1 MQQQP
6 EKWSFSTLSSLQ
18 EDKSFS
24 TKCWW
29 RPDVKCNKCGK
40 QGHVERICKNQQQ
53 EETSAAV
60 DYCQEEQLFA
70 ATCFAN
76 KSTSESWLVDSGCTN
91 HMTNN
96 QDLFRE
102 LDRTTISK
110 VRIGNGE
117 YIPVKGKGTVA
128 IESQTG
134 LKLIYDVLFVPDI
147 DQNLLSV
154 GQLVEK
160 EFKVYFEDRNCI
172 IKDAEGKEVFNI
184 KMKGKSFALNLLE
197 DEHTAILQQD
207 STTMFWDR
215 RVEHFHHDDVLY
227 MKKNQIAE
235 GLPDL
240 EKDLPICATC
250 QYGKQTKL
258 PFPKK
263 ISWRATQ
270 TDVGSFSWAS
280 EANLFSATGG
290 MNKEACSQNLAFSV
304 LSPFLFRLKISTV
317 RWCDAFDSHLKERKE
332 FIPFIFMSS
341 LCTKIIDDSVQEV
354 RLIMGSLSLVRLNYS
369 LVAASSRAS
378 VTLFLTKITIPIV
391 TSFTAYLI

>member
-1 MQQQP
+1 MRQGNTAEGAFQARMQ
-6 EKWSFSTLSSLQ
+6 KNAGHKNGKVNNN
-18 EDKSFS
+18 KSCGNNQKNGVFPPCPHCKKTNHS
-24 TKCWW
+24 PQKCWW
-29 RPDVKCNKCGK
+29 RPDVKCNKC
-40 QGHVERICKNQQQ
+40 
-53 EETSAAV
+53 
-60 DYCQEEQLFA
+60 

-76 KSTSESWLVDSGCTN
+76 KSTSKSWLVDSGCTN

-128 IESQTG
+128 IESQIG
-134 LKLIYDVLFVPDI
+134 LKLIYDVLFVLDI

-154 GQLVEK
+154 GQLIEK

-172 IKDAEGKEVFNI
+172 IKDAEGKEMFNI

-270 TDVGSFSWAS
+270 KLQLVHTDVGGSQKMPSLKWNANNVHQLTAPYNPQQNGVVERKNRTILKMTRCLLHEKYLPKKFWAKTAS
-280 EANLFSATGG
+280 RVVYFLNILPTEVL
-290 MNKEACSQNLAFSV
+290 KEAD
-304 LSPFLFRLKISTV
+304 PFR
-317 RWCDAFDSHLKERKE
+317 
-332 FIPFIFMSS
+332 
-341 LCTKIIDDSVQEV
+341 
-354 RLIMGSLSLVRLNYS
+354 SLV
-369 LVAASSRAS
+369 
-378 VTLFLTKITIPIV
+378 
-391 TSFTAYLI
+391 